1 MIAAINP
8 GIIKAEVSFGCTGI
22 EFAGYAL

>member
-22 EFAGYAL
+22 EFAGQAL